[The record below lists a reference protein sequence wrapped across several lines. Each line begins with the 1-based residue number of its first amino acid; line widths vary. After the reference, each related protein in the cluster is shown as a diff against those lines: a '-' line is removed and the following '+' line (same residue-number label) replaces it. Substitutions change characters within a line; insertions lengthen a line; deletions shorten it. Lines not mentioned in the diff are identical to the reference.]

1 MKRCQKCIIP
11 ANFPKADIN
20 ETGLCSFCRKD
31 QQFGISNDP
40 KITTLMAQKSS
51 LKKDLEQ
58 DLAKIRGT
66 GKRYDCLVPISG
78 GKDSTYLLWL
88 LSHKYKLKCLAFF
101 VDKKI
106 LPKLAKENVHR
117 TVDTLHVD
125 LISFRPDDTIINKIY
140 INGATS
146 PQPGGCVK
154 TTCRACYLTLQ
165 SALMRTAIDMQIPH
179 IHMGFSPDQIEYNFF
194 EIPQERI
201 KNDRWLPEELPVS
214 SFLSQEELKIYWDPT
229 DYPEV
234 TNFPRF
240 LFPFH
245 VLDYDEDRITAKIAA
260 LGLIPKGKSSALKTN
275 CYFNW
280 LMIQIDLQN
289 NGYNPYVGGFSELI
303 RQGKASRKKWLFMN
317 YAVNLLLKLGLFKR
331 NEIKIAEKELG
342 ISLKTILKNQKS

>member
-11 ANFPKADIN
+11 ANFPNADIN
-20 ETGLCSFCRKD
+20 ESGLCSFCREDRK
-31 QQFGISNDP
+31 FGISDDP
-40 KITTLMAQKSS
+40 KITSLMAQKSS
-51 LKKDLEQ
+51 LRKELEQ
-58 DLAKIRGT
+58 DLSAIRGT

-88 LSHKYKLKCLAFF
+88 LSQKYQLNCLAFF

-106 LPKLAKENVHR
+106 LPPLAKENIHR
-117 TVDTLHVD
+117 TVDTLKVD

-140 INGATS
+140 VNGAS
-146 PQPGGCVK
+146 APHPSGCVK

-194 EIPQERI
+194 EIPEERI
-201 KNDRWLPEELPVS
+201 TDERWLPEELPVAD
-214 SFLSQEELKIYWDPT
+214 FLSAEELKIYWDPA

-234 TNFPRF
+234 KTFPRF

-245 VLDYDEDRITAKIAA
+245 VLDYDEDAITEKIAE

-280 LMIQIDLQN
+280 LMIQVDLKN

-303 RQGKASRKKWLFMN
+303 RQGKASRSKWLFMN
-317 YAVNLLLKLGLFKR
+317 HAVNLLLKLGLFKR
-331 NEIKIAEKELG
+331 GEIKRAEKEIG
-342 ISLKTILKNQKS
+342 VSLHDLLKK